1 MSVWMRSVG
10 ALGVGGCRRVIA
22 ASVLGGSGGFYR
34 SVRKGLAAC
43 QRRNVRTLP
52 EVVFLANPFS
62 LQGLSVLSAACRK
75 AGNISVGLQDGDC
88 SAALG

>member
-10 ALGVGGCRRVIA
+10 ALGAGGCRWVIA
-22 ASVLGGSGGFYR
+22 ASVLGRSGGFCR
-34 SVRKGLAAC
+34 VVRKGLAAC

-52 EVVFLANPFS
+52 EVGFLANPFS
-62 LQGLSVLSAACRK
+62 LQGSAVLSAACTK